1 MMNVEVRSAN
11 GITLVPLETK
21 LLEHRKIFIE
31 GEITEKVACEF
42 AGKVMLLVND
52 DSEKSIDVL
61 IHSHGGEISAGL
73 MIYDIMQSCETPI
86 RMYCLGKAY
95 SMAAVLFASGRF
107 GRYMLP
113 NSEIMLHEPTLGN
126 RVGGNSSTIK
136 SISES
141 LMETT
146 QKINRILARHTGKT
160 EREIEV
166 TSAYDHY
173 FSCEE
178 SIVFGLADKAVGIM
192 EILNGNIIN

>member
-1 MMNVEVRSAN
+1 MLNVQVKSVN

-31 GEITEKVACEF
+31 GEITEKTACEF
-42 AGKVMLLVND
+42 AGKIMLLVNE
-52 DSEKSIDVL
+52 DSEKAIDVL
-61 IHSHGGEISAGL
+61 IHSQGGEIIAGL
-73 MIYDIMQSCETPI
+73 MIYDIMQSCETPM

-141 LMETT
+141 LMETK
-146 QKINRILARHTGKT
+146 QKINRILAKHTGKT
-160 EREIEV
+160 EQEIE
-166 TSAYDHY
+166 TASAYDHY

-178 SIVFGLADKAVGIM
+178 SIAFGLADKSVGIM
-192 EILNGNIIN
+192 EILNGNIVN